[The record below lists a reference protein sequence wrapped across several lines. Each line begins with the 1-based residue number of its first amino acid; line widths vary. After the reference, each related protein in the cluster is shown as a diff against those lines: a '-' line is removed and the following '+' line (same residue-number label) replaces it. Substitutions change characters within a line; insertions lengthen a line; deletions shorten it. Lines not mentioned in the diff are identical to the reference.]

1 MKLESCKSNNLPL
14 LKDRLKRVCNSYLMS
29 VALASITAS
38 MLVFAGVANARNALT
53 QTGQAQEKS
62 AATEK
67 IDKEKL
73 DKVVTETKVQR
84 PRKISK
90 QPFLD
95 LLAKVK
101 LMKDLG
107 DFDLRKPLAI
117 SVTASRSSDGALGDV
132 TITQNTGDPKLGN
145 IAKDFVAALRDS
157 NALEFLE
164 GTGALNLTAKLN
176 KTDVAFTATSE
187 AKSVARAAQ
196 LAKGY
201 NALLAIGLTVKKG
214 RDEEA
219 VYKNAQVSSNG
230 KQIIVKLILSRALA
244 GQLLSKQ
251 LPSS

>member
-1 MKLESCKSNNLPL
+1 MKLESGKSNKLPL
-14 LKDRLKRVCNSYLMS
+14 LKGNLKRVCNSCLRF
-29 VALASITAS
+29 VALGCITTL
-38 MLVFAGVANARNALT
+38 MLISTGVADARNALT

-73 DKVVTETKVQR
+73 DKVVTDTKVQR

-107 DFDLRKPLAI
+107 DFDLSKPLAI
-117 SVTASRSSDGALGDV
+117 SVTANRSSDGALGDA
-132 TITQNTGDPKLGN
+132 TITQNTGDPKLASV
-145 IAKDFVAALRDS
+145 AKDFVAALRDS
-157 NALEFLE
+157 NALDFLE

-201 NALLAIGLTVKKG
+201 NALLAIGLAVKSG
-214 RDEEA
+214 RDEEE

-230 KQIIVKLILSRALA
+230 KQIVVKLVMSRAVA